1 MSRKAA
7 IPRAGPARKSTI
19 GRPRILTDEQVVA
32 IMAWHDARSVWRAQ
46 RAAVKTLRQFAKEM
60 GVTHGT
66 ITYVIRRRG
75 ELKQASPDKR
85 DKEAQ
90 VRRGLT

>member
-66 ITYVIRRRG
+66 WVGFLATPFTRCFAR
-75 ELKQASPDKR
+75 ASLR
-85 DKEAQ
+85 
-90 VRRGLT
+90 V